1 MLESMIWPAPGVT
14 AEHLAAT
21 LSNFNGMPR
30 PILVGANSGDQVITK
45 YLQWVNDADRLLGS
59 VLRKADLDR
68 LVYTPR
74 YWATLTNPIP
84 TPAVVGAVRQ
94 ETEQRERDLDA
105 ALKEAR
111 ELRDHWTADPRGTQ
125 VVVPDTGVF
134 LNHAEEENGRFDIG
148 TIAWRS
154 LAQARIFDEIRV
166 VVPIVVIDELEL
178 IKDNRS
184 IAQERRNKAR
194 WTVSTLFDW
203 FELEP
208 GSWHLLPERTAQVG
222 PVAIEVLPDE
232 RGHQRLPRN
241 DDELVDRAV
250 VLKEVQAAPVHFLSY
265 DTGAV
270 FRANLAGL
278 TGHRLQDQGL
288 PRRNGSAGQ

>member
-1 MLESMIWPAPGVT
+1 MIWPAPGVT
-14 AEHLAAT
+14 AEHLATT
-21 LSNFNGMPR
+21 LGNFNGMPR
-30 PILVGANSGDQVITK
+30 PILVGANSGDEVITK
-45 YLQWVNDADRLLGS
+45 YLQWANDADRMLGP
-59 VLRKADLDR
+59 VLRKTDLDR
-68 LVYTPR
+68 LVHTPR
-74 YWATLTNPIP
+74 YWATLANPTP

-105 ALKEAR
+105 AFKEAR
-111 ELRDHWTADPRGTQ
+111 ELRDRWSADPRGTQ

-134 LNHAEEENGRFDIG
+134 LNHPEGENDHFDIG

-154 LAQARIFDEIRV
+154 LSQARILEEVRV

-178 IKDNRS
+178 IKDSRN
-184 IAQERRNKAR
+184 IAEVRRNKAR
-194 WTVSTLFDW
+194 WTVNTLFDW

-208 GSWHLLPERTAQVG
+208 GSWHLLRERTGQAG
-222 PVAIEVLPDE
+222 PVAIEILPDE

-250 VLKEVQAAPVHFLSY
+250 VLKEIQSSPVGLLSY

-270 FRANLAGL
+270 LRANLAGL
-278 TGHRLQDQGL
+278 KGRRLQDQGL
-288 PRRNGSAGQ
+288 AGPTSSAAE

>member
-1 MLESMIWPAPGVT
+1 MIWPAPGVT
-14 AEHLAAT
+14 AEHLATT
-21 LSNFNGMPR
+21 LGNLNGMPR
-30 PILVGANSGDQVITK
+30 PILAGANGGDEVITK
-45 YLQWVNDADRLLGS
+45 YLQWVNDADRMLGP
-59 VLRKADLDR
+59 VLRRADLDR

-74 YWATLTNPIP
+74 YWATLANPIP
-84 TPAVVGAVRQ
+84 APAVVGAVRQ

-111 ELRDHWTADPRGTQ
+111 ELRDHWAADPRGTQ

-134 LNHAEEENGRFDIG
+134 LNHVEEKNGRFDIG

-154 LAQARIFDEIRV
+154 LAQARTFDEVRV
-166 VVPIVVIDELEL
+166 VVPIVVIDEMEL

-184 IAQERRNKAR
+184 IAEKRRNKAR
-194 WTVSTLFDW
+194 WTVNTLFDW
-203 FELEP
+203 FEVEP
-208 GSWHLLPERTAQVG
+208 GSWHLLRDRTAQVG
-222 PVAIEVLPDE
+222 PVAIEVLPDV

-250 VLKEVQAAPVHFLSY
+250 VLKEILAAPVHFLSY

-270 FRANLAGL
+270 LRANLAGL
-278 TGHRLQDQGL
+278 RGHRLQDQGSSH
-288 PRRNGSAGQ
+288 PAGGAP